1 VHFVVTLDS
10 AIDAHGQNIFA
21 YWSIFSIFSVRPRS
35 SVNAPETRID
45 EGDTIGLAAI
55 L

>member
-1 VHFVVTLDS
+1 VHFVVTVDS